1 MAVVMLIEKH
11 MLKGIFKKN
20 VEEEA
25 LLIEI
30 QSPFLRSG
38 PWVPFPCPPFME
50 CMQSLDFLRS
60 ELSIELVMWRRG
72 RW

>member
-1 MAVVMLIEKH
+1 MAVVIMIEKK
-11 MLKGIFKKN
+11 MLESIFKKN

-25 LLIEI
+25 LLIQI

-38 PWVPFPCPPFME
+38 LWVSFPCPPCME

-60 ELSIELVMWRRG
+60 ELSIELVMGRRG

>member
-1 MAVVMLIEKH
+1 MAVVMMKEKKI
-11 MLKGIFKKN
+11 LKSIFKKN

-25 LLIEI
+25 LLIQI

-38 PWVPFPCPPFME
+38 PWVPFLCPQFME

-60 ELSIELVMWRRG
+60 ELSIELVMGRRG